1 MALHR
6 FEAAERDLRAVLER
20 APANRQ
26 ALNNLGA
33 ICIRQRRLGEA
44 VGWFRRGLEKL
55 PSGAGW
61 LTKLAAA
68 MEMQNDLSGAAQ
80 AAQQALAAHPEVI
93 TTEVIS
99 PLAPLFDWR
108 EVVCR
113 ACRLPCRL
121 GIATDYLSTIGPSLV
136 IWIRAKVQRNLTT

>member
-44 VGWFRRGLEKL
+44 VGRFRRGLEKL
-55 PSGAGW
+55 PSDTGW
-61 LTKLAAA
+61 LTNLAAA

-80 AAQQALAAHPEVI
+80 ATQQALDAHPEA
-93 TTEVIS
+93 IS
-99 PLAPLFDWR
+99 PLAPPLRPYLRSGNYPDVLSGLAAGDLNR
-108 EVVCR
+108 EGER
-113 ACRLPCRL
+113 FWTLAEEPH
-121 GIATDYLSTIGPSLV
+121 GAP
-136 IWIRAKVQRNLTT
+136 